1 VIVYLGEVD
10 VFADLLT
17 EVRANGALFCRS
29 IMTPPWAVRFENSA
43 SLSLYT
49 MLRGDSWLIPGG
61 GDPVRLRAGDI
72 AVTRRPAPHLIADD
86 PTATPKIM
94 IHSADSWTDAGG
106 HRWLG
111 PHTCGEHANGPAQ
124 LLTGAYQVVG
134 HVGERLLRALPEVLV
149 VPAGTGPGPLLELVA
164 AELADERPGQQVV
177 LDRSLDWLLVG
188 TLRAWFAQPDVSPP
202 AWYRAL
208 ADPVV
213 GAALR
218 LIHDEPARAWTVAAL
233 AEGAGVSRAAL
244 ARRFTDLVG
253 QPPLTYL
260 TGWRMTLAA
269 DYLRAPG
276 ATIASVARR
285 VGYNDG
291 FAFSSA
297 FKRVRGIPPSA
308 HRAS

>member
-1 VIVYLGEVD
+1 
-10 VFADLLT
+10 
-17 EVRANGALFCRS
+17 VRANGALFCRS
-29 IMTPPWAVRFENSA
+29 IMTPPWAVRFENTA

-49 MLRGDSWLIPGG
+49 MLRGEAWLLVD
-61 GDPVRLRAGDI
+61 DPVRLHAGDI
-72 AVTRRPAPHLIADD
+72 AVVRHPAPHVVADD
-86 PTATPKIM
+86 PATTPQLRV
-94 IHSADSWTDAGG
+94 HSADSFTDAGG
-106 HRWLG
+106 HRWLS
-111 PHTCGEHANGPAQ
+111 PRTCGENADGPVQ
-124 LLTGAYQVVG
+124 LLTGAYEVVG

-149 VPAGTGPGPLLELVA
+149 VPADAGPGPLLDLVA

-188 TLRAWFAQPDVSPP
+188 TLRAWFAQPGASPP

-213 GAALR
+213 GTALR
-218 LIHDEPARAWTVAAL
+218 LIHDAPARAWTVAAL

-244 ARRFTDLVG
+244 ARRFTTLVG
-253 QPPLTYL
+253 EPPLTYL
-260 TGWRMTLAA
+260 TSWRMTLAA
-269 DYLRAPG
+269 DLLRAPG

-285 VGYNDG
+285 VGYTDS

-297 FKRVRGIPPSA
+297 FKRVRGVRPST